1 MATSTWQ
8 MHRESSSSFLDE
20 TTKREREGGREGGRE
35 RGRER
40 KQDSEGIH
48 SSPTEVVCRCV

>member
-20 TTKREREGGREGGRE
+20 TTKEREREGGREGG
-35 RGRER
+35 
-40 KQDSEGIH
+40 SEGESASRTVKEFIL
-48 SSPTEVVCRCV
+48 RLQK